1 MLRLMRD
8 ASLVIMRDVGI
19 ANAGV
24 VYARPGSLEAEDVL
38 LSSNQRSRGHV
49 FSRIQPHSAVL
60 SFIHCIFLP
69 RTHAVL

>member
-1 MLRLMRD
+1 MTRHDPFRMLRLMRD

-38 LSSNQRSRGHV
+38 LSLN
-49 FSRIQPHSAVL
+49 
-60 SFIHCIFLP
+60 
-69 RTHAVL
+69 